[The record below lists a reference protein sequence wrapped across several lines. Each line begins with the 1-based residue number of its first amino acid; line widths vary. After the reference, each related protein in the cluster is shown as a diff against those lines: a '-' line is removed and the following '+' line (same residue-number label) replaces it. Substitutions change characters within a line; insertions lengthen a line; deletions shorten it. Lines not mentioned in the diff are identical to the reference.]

1 MDKINLARQPSLA
14 EEQQANPSNKL
25 GDQIIR
31 LLPALLRHAILI
43 FFTAIILYPVLW
55 MVFASFKTPGEV
67 IDNIWGL
74 PSTLNLDSYVSAWAR
89 ANLGS
94 ALVNSLFVSVG
105 TVLLVIALSAVAGY
119 AFAKFQ
125 FRFRVAILL
134 IFIFTMQAP
143 TPVIP
148 LYVLFVKLGLTDSY
162 LGLILGMAAGGVP
175 LSIFIFQAYFQS
187 IPGELREAAKIDGC
201 SELTAFLRV
210 VMPISGPAVATVA
223 ILQFVGA
230 WNDFF
235 LALLLIRSP
244 EMRTVPL
251 ALQVFFYEFGRVEW
265 NSVFAALSIGTI
277 PMCLLYLLLQRW
289 FIQGLT
295 AGSLKG

>member
-1 MDKINLARQPSLA
+1 MDKINLVRQASLA
-14 EEQQANPSNKL
+14 QEDQADPFNKL
-25 GDQIIR
+25 TVQISK

-55 MVFASFKTPGEV
+55 MIFASFKTPGEV
-67 IDNIWGL
+67 ISNVWGL
-74 PSTLNLDSYVSAWAR
+74 PSALNLDSYVSAWAR
-89 ANLGS
+89 ARLGS

-105 TVLLVIALSAVAGY
+105 TVVLVVTLSSIAGY

-125 FRFRVAILL
+125 FRFRVLL
-134 IFIFTMQAP
+134 LLMFIFTMQAP

-162 LGLILGMAAGGVP
+162 LGLILGTAAGGIP

-187 IPGELREAAKIDGC
+187 IPSELREAAKIDGC
-201 SELTAFLRV
+201 SELAAFLRV

-235 LALLLIRSP
+235 LSLLLIRSP

-265 NSVFAALSIGTI
+265 NSVFAALSIGTV
-277 PMCLLYLLLQRW
+277 PMCILYLVLQRW

>member
-1 MDKINLARQPSLA
+1 MDKINLVAQPSLA
-14 EEQQANPSNKL
+14 QEQQDSSSSKQAFQFNK
-25 GDQIIR
+25 

-43 FFTAIILYPVLW
+43 FFTLIILYPVLW
-55 MVFASFKTPGEV
+55 MIFASFKTPSEV
-67 IDNIWGL
+67 VDNIWGL
-74 PSTLNLDSYVSAWAR
+74 PSALNLDSYVSAWAR
-89 ANLGS
+89 AKLGT
-94 ALVNSLFVSVG
+94 ALLNSLLVSLG
-105 TVLLVIALSAVAGY
+105 TVLLVVALSSIAGY
-119 AFAKFQ
+119 AFAKFK
-125 FRFRVAILL
+125 FRFRVVILL
-134 IFIFTMQAP
+134 MFIFTMQAP

-162 LGLILGMAAGGVP
+162 FGLILGLAAGGIP

-201 SELTAFLRV
+201 SELRAFLRV

-235 LALLLIRSP
+235 LSLLLVRSP

-265 NSVFAALSIGTI
+265 NSVFAALSIGTV
-277 PMCLLYLLLQRW
+277 PMCILYLLLQRW

>member
-1 MDKINLARQPSLA
+1 MDKINLVRQPTLA
-14 EEQQANPSNKL
+14 REEQADPFNKL
-25 GDQIIR
+25 TVQVSK

-43 FFTAIILYPVLW
+43 FFTAIIIYPVLW
-55 MVFASFKTPGEV
+55 MIFASFKTPGEV
-67 IDNIWGL
+67 INNIWGL
-74 PSTLNLDSYVSAWAR
+74 PSALNLDSYISAWAR
-89 ANLGS
+89 AKLGS
-94 ALVNSLFVSVG
+94 ALFNSLFVSIG
-105 TVLLVIALSAVAGY
+105 TVLLVVALSSIAGY

-125 FRFRVAILL
+125 FRFRVLILL
-134 IFIFTMQAP
+134 MFIFTMQAP

-187 IPGELREAAKIDGC
+187 IPSELREAAKIDGC

-235 LALLLIRSP
+235 LSLLLIRSAD
-244 EMRTVPL
+244 MRTVPL

-265 NSVFAALSIGTI
+265 NSVFAALSIGTV
-277 PMCLLYLLLQRW
+277 PMCILYLVLQRW

>member
-1 MDKINLARQPSLA
+1 MDKINVVRQSPLTREDQSDPA
-14 EEQQANPSNKL
+14 SKL
-25 GDQIIR
+25 TVQLSK

-67 IDNIWGL
+67 ISNIWGL
-74 PSTLNLDSYVSAWAR
+74 PTSLNLDSYVSAWAR
-89 ANLGS
+89 ANLGT
-94 ALVNSLFVSVG
+94 ALLNSLFVSVG
-105 TVLLVIALSAVAGY
+105 TVALVVVLSSIAGY

-125 FRFRVAILL
+125 FRFRALILL

-162 LGLILGMAAGGVP
+162 LGLILGTASGGIP

-187 IPGELREAAKIDGC
+187 IPSELREAAKIDGC
-201 SELTAFLRV
+201 SELVAFLRV

-235 LALLLIRSP
+235 LSLLLIRSP

-277 PMCLLYLLLQRW
+277 PMCILYLVLQRW